1 MNILEDQETA
11 QMEIEDL
18 KQKIDFPNKIFQK
31 NQFEPELF
39 HNKNEKMDNNSIQR
53 SENQIMGILNSEYY
67 LIKKIGSGSSG
78 LVYLSYSI
86 YDKNIPKTLYAIKII
101 FKKDPNDNEI
111 DCEVSY
117 VEKMNH
123 KNIIKV
129 YGHGFGILQTSSGLN
144 QQVYYIIMEYRS
156 WFIIISIR

>member
-1 MNILEDQETA
+1 MNILENQETA

-31 NQFEPELF
+31 NQFQPELIQ
-39 HNKNEKMDNNSIQR
+39 NKNEKMNNNSIQR

-86 YDKNIPKTLYAIKII
+86 YDKNLPKTLYATKIMD
-101 FKKDPNDNEI
+101 KPEPNYKILENSRI
-111 DCEVSY
+111 NY
-117 VEKMNH
+117 TEKMNH

-129 YGHGFGILQTSSGLN
+129 Y
-144 QQVYYIIMEYRS
+144 
-156 WFIIISIR
+156 

>member
-1 MNILEDQETA
+1 MNILENQETA

-18 KQKIDFPNKIFQK
+18 KQKIEFPNKIFQK
-31 NQFEPELF
+31 NDFQLELF
-39 HNKNEKMDNNSIQR
+39 QNKNEKMDNNYIQR

-86 YDKNIPKTLYAIKII
+86 YDKNLPKTLYATKIMD
-101 FKKDPNDNEI
+101 KPEPNYKILENSRI
-111 DCEVSY
+111 NY
-117 VEKMNH
+117 TEKMNH

-129 YGHGFGILQTSSGLN
+129 Y
-144 QQVYYIIMEYRS
+144 
-156 WFIIISIR
+156 